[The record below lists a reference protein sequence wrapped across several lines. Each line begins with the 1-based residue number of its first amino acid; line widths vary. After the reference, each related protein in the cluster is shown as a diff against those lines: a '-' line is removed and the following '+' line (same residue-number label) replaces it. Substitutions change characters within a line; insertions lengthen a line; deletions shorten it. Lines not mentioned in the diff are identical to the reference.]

1 MIAERG
7 IAQKNLDMNK
17 FKKLKIPIPTIEQQ
31 NKIIKQIDALNYENK
46 KLEEQI
52 LKKIIISQ
60 NKLYQVW

>member
-52 LKKIIISQ
+52 LKKIISQ